1 MKSRTILK
9 YQYDELGN
17 FLCNEYVK
25 KHDLVNKK
33 KKAEDQITKI
43 IANDLPD
50 LVRQAYEKYPNY
62 FSLKSIN
69 IWSVIE
75 NFIVQPLRYKD
86 NYSQASKDF
95 SIFLLD
101 CIKKEKLDNQY
112 SKNYGTYSPE
122 NYGELSSFKFKGL
135 QISGSDED
143 NYRYYRY
150 ETSRVNI
157 ICEYIKDHK
166 DIQEILKNYILE
178 ICKLNKFGKDIQCAF
193 GTITTSNMLKNE
205 LPEAYDYYYKHWGK
219 KYEKEDEEKDIAKKA
234 TKKPQCDKIEELR
247 AAIS

>member
-9 YQYDELGN
+9 YQYNELGK
-17 FLCNEYVK
+17 FLCNEYAK

-75 NFIVQPLRYKD
+75 NFIVQPLHYKD

-122 NYGELSSFKFKGL
+122 NYRELSSFKFKGL

-150 ETSRVNI
+150 EISRVNI

-219 KYEKEDEEKDIAKKA
+219 EYEKEDEKNIAKKSA
-234 TKKPQCDKIEELR
+234 KKAQCDKVEELR

>member
-9 YQYDELGN
+9 YQYDELGK

-43 IANDLPD
+43 MANDLPD

-62 FSLKSIN
+62 FSLKATN

-75 NFIVQPLRYKD
+75 NFIVQPLRYED
-86 NYSQASKDF
+86 DYNQASKDF

-101 CIKKEKLDNQY
+101 CIKKEKLNR
-112 SKNYGTYSPE
+112 STYSPE

-143 NYRYYRY
+143 KYRYYRY
-150 ETSRVNI
+150 ETARVNI

-205 LPEAYDYYYKHWGK
+205 LPEAYDYYYNHWGW
-219 KYEKEDEEKDIAKKA
+219 KYEKEDEKAIAKKA
-234 TKKPQCDKIEELR
+234 VKKAQCDKIEGLR

>member
-9 YQYDELGN
+9 YQYDELGK

-43 IANDLPD
+43 MANDLPD

-62 FSLKSIN
+62 FSLRAIN

-75 NFIVQPLRYKD
+75 NFIVQPLRYKGD
-86 NYSQASKDF
+86 YYNQASKDF

-122 NYGELSSFKFKGL
+122 NYGELRSFKFKGL
-135 QISGSDED
+135 QISGSDEK
-143 NYRYYRY
+143 YRYYRY
-150 ETSRVNI
+150 ETARVNI

-219 KYEKEDEEKDIAKKA
+219 KYEKEDEKAIVKKA
-234 TKKPQCDKIEELR
+234 TKKAQCDKIEGLR